1 MTPMM
6 RQYRQIKK
14 KHKDAILFFRLGDFY
29 EMFYEDAK
37 VASRI
42 LGLVL
47 TQRGGAPMA
56 GIPYHAAST
65 YLRKLIKAGYRIAI
79 CEQVEDPKLAKG
91 IVKRMVT
98 RIITPGTVTDEGV
111 LEERENNFLV
121 ALLPPKTSEMG
132 GEESGPYGLAWT
144 DLTTGDFAARD
155 LGAEEVLDELTRLAP
170 AECLVPERA
179 LKEERERLLSLGR
192 EISCPFTAVA
202 DWAFERRSAH
212 ELLKEHFQ
220 VASLDG
226 FGCEE
231 LGPGVGSAGA
241 IIHYLKETQKTTLSH
256 INRIRPYD
264 AASYLVL
271 DRSGQKSL
279 ELCRTLHT
287 GEREGSLLSILD
299 RTITPMGARVL
310 KRWLLLPLRDVA
322 AIQERASA
330 VEEFV
335 KESALR
341 KKIRA
346 ALERVYDI
354 ERITSRI
361 SSRRVNPRH
370 LLSLAQSLVQLPL
383 VKTSLAQ
390 CTSKLLLSFAKDP
403 EVLED
408 IRSQLQRAIHP
419 AAPTSL
425 TEGGI
430 IRQGY
435 NQELDRLRGLKD
447 ESQKWLARFQ
457 AQEIKR
463 TGITSLKIGFN
474 KVFGYYIGVT
484 NMHKDKVPPD
494 YVRKQTL
501 KNAERYITA
510 ELKSHESEVLSADER
525 IKELEYEIFVEV
537 RDSVAKSIQRLQKVA
552 RIIAQIDL
560 LAALAQVAQENGY
573 TKPLVDDSLK
583 LEITDGRHPVL
594 EKTLVDER
602 FVPNDIN
609 LDGEGTHMAVV
620 TGPNMAGK
628 STYIRQVALIVLMAQ
643 MGSFVPAKRARIGV
657 VDRIFT
663 RLGAAD
669 ELYRG
674 KSTFLVEM
682 NEAANIL
689 NNATSRS
696 LVILDEV
703 GRGTSTFDGLSIAWA
718 VSEYLARHIRP
729 RTLFATH
736 YHELTELALV
746 LPGVK
751 NFNVAVR
758 EWGDEVIF
766 LYKVVEGATD
776 KSYGIQVA
784 RLAGIPKKVI
794 ERAKVILNNL
804 ETEAVNSSGL
814 PKFAPPA
821 SVAAATQGRDRSAP
835 LGEPSGKP
843 VQMDLFARQSPLLE
857 EIRAIDLDK
866 MTPLEALLKLR
877 ELKKK
882 SEGKK

>member
-1 MTPMM
+1 
-6 RQYRQIKK
+6 
-14 KHKDAILFFRLGDFY
+14 
-29 EMFYEDAK
+29 
-37 VASRI
+37 
-42 LGLVL
+42 
-47 TQRGGAPMA
+47 MA

-65 YLRKLIKAGYRIAI
+65 YLRKLIKAGYKVAI

-111 LEERENNFLV
+111 LEERENNYLV
-121 ALLPPKTSEMG
+121 ALLLQKTSAV
-132 GEESGPYGLAWT
+132 GPASHPEDAQHPKGRTSDVYGLAWA
-144 DLTTGDFAARD
+144 DLTTGDFAAGD
-155 LGAEEVLDELTRLAP
+155 FGSEEVLDELTRLAP

-179 LKEERERLLSLGR
+179 LKEDRQRLLGLGR
-192 EISCPFTAVA
+192 EISCPFTAVP
-202 DWAFERRSAH
+202 DWAFERRSAQK
-212 ELLKEHFQ
+212 LLKEHFR
-220 VASLDG
+220 VGSLEG

-231 LGPGVGSAGA
+231 LGPAVGSAGA

-256 INRIRPYD
+256 INRLRPYR
-264 AASYLVL
+264 ALSYLVL

-287 GEREGSLLSILD
+287 GEREGSLLAILD
-299 RTITPMGARVL
+299 GTTTPMGARLL

-335 KESALR
+335 KEPAFR
-341 KKIRA
+341 KKIIA
-346 ALERVYDI
+346 ALDRVYDI

-361 SSRRVNPRH
+361 SSRRVNARH
-370 LLSLAQSLVQLPL
+370 LLSLAQSLAQLPL
-383 VKTSLAQ
+383 IKASLTECA
-390 CTSKLLLSFAKDP
+390 SKLLSDSGEGL

-408 IRSQLQRAIHP
+408 IRTLLKRAIHP
-419 AAPTSL
+419 AAPISL
-425 TEGGI
+425 TEGGV

-435 NQELDRLRGLKD
+435 NQELDRLRTLKN
-447 ESQKWLARFQ
+447 EGQKWLTRFQ
-457 AQEIKR
+457 AEEIKR
-463 TGITSLKIGFN
+463 TGIHSLKVGFN
-474 KVFGYYIGVT
+474 KVFGYYIEVT
-484 NMHKDKVPPD
+484 NVHKDKVPPD

-525 IKELEYEIFVEV
+525 IKELEYEIFLEV
-537 RDSVAKSIQRLQKVA
+537 RDTVAKSTERLQTA
-552 RIIAQIDL
+552 ASTIAQVDCL
-560 LAALAQVAQENGY
+560 TALAQVAQENSY
-573 TKPLVDDSLK
+573 TRPIVDDSLK
-583 LEITDGRHPVL
+583 LEIQDGRHPVL
-594 EKTLVDER
+594 EKTLLDER
-602 FVPNDIN
+602 FVPNDIG
-609 LDGEGTHMAVV
+609 LDGEGTHMAIV

-643 MGSFVPAKRARIGV
+643 MGGFVPAKHARIGV

-663 RLGAAD
+663 RVGAAD

-689 NNATSRS
+689 NNATARS

-718 VSEYLARHIRP
+718 MSEYLSKHICP

-736 YHELTELALV
+736 YHELTELALL

-751 NFNVAVR
+751 NFNMAVR

-784 RLAGIPKKVI
+784 RLAGIPKEVI
-794 ERAKVILNNL
+794 ERAKGILNNL
-804 ETEAVNSSGL
+804 ESETLNSSGL
-814 PKFAPPA
+814 PKFAP
-821 SVAAATQGRDRSAP
+821 R
-835 LGEPSGKP
+835 GERPSGP
-843 VQMDLFARQSPLLE
+843 VQRDLFTKESPLLK

-866 MTPLEALLKLR
+866 MSPIQALLKLK
-877 ELKKK
+877 ELKEK
-882 SEGKK
+882 SEGNRAE

>member
-14 KHKDAILFFRLGDFY
+14 EHQEAILFFRLGDFY

-37 VASRI
+37 VASRV
-42 LGLVL
+42 LGLAL

-65 YLRKLIKAGYRIAI
+65 YLRKLIKAGYKVAI
-79 CEQVEDPKLAKG
+79 CEQVEDPKLAQG

-111 LEERENNFLV
+111 LEEGENNYLV
-121 ALLPPKTSEMG
+121 ALLPQKRSDVGGQTSDIC
-132 GEESGPYGLAWT
+132 GLAWT
-144 DLTTGDFAARD
+144 DLTTGDFAVRD

-179 LKEERERLLSLGR
+179 LKEERERLLALGR
-192 EISCPFTAVA
+192 EISCPFTAVP
-202 DWAFERRSAH
+202 DWAFERRSAY

-220 VASLDG
+220 VASLEG

-241 IIHYLKETQKTTLSH
+241 IIYYLKETQKTTLSH
-256 INRIRPYD
+256 INRLRPYR

-271 DRSGQKSL
+271 HRSGQKSL

-287 GEREGSLLSILD
+287 GEREGSLLAILD
-299 RTITPMGARVL
+299 RTTTPMGARLL

-335 KESALR
+335 KESGYR
-341 KKIRA
+341 EKIKA

-361 SSRRVNPRH
+361 STRRVNARH
-370 LLSLAQSLVQLPL
+370 LLSLVQSLGQLPL
-383 VKTSLAQ
+383 IKASLAE
-390 CTSKLLLSFAKDP
+390 CASKLLLRFAEDL

-408 IRSQLQRAIHP
+408 IRSLLERAIHP
-419 AAPTSL
+419 AAPISL

-435 NQELDRLRGLKD
+435 NQELDRLRRLKD
-447 ESQKWLARFQ
+447 EGQKWLARFQ
-457 AQEIKR
+457 AEEIKR
-463 TGITSLKIGFN
+463 THIPSLKVGFN
-474 KVFGYYIGVT
+474 KVFGYYIEVT
-484 NMHKDKVPPD
+484 NVHQDKVPPD

-501 KNAERYITA
+501 KNAERYITT
-510 ELKSHESEVLSADER
+510 ELKSHESEVLSAEER
-525 IKELEYEIFVEV
+525 IKELEYEVFLEV
-537 RDSVAKSIQRLQKVA
+537 RDSVAKSIERLQKVA
-552 RIIAQIDL
+552 RIIAQIDS

-573 TKPLVDDSLK
+573 TRPVVDDSLK
-583 LEITDGRHPVL
+583 LEIQDGRHPVL
-594 EKTLVDER
+594 EKTLLDER
-602 FVPNDIN
+602 FVPNDIC
-609 LDGEGTHMAVV
+609 LDGEGTHMAII

-643 MGSFVPAKRARIGV
+643 MGSFVPAKHARIGV

-663 RLGAAD
+663 RVGAAD

-718 VSEYLARHIRP
+718 VSEYLSKHIRP

-736 YHELTELALV
+736 YHELTELALA

-751 NFNVAVR
+751 NFNMAVR

-766 LYKVVEGATD
+766 LYKVARGATD

-784 RLAGIPKKVI
+784 RLAGIPKEVI
-794 ERAKVILNNL
+794 ERARVILNNL
-804 ETEAVNSSGL
+804 ETEALNSSGL
-814 PKFAPPA
+814 PKFAP
-821 SVAAATQGRDRSAP
+821 QGGR
-835 LGEPSGKP
+835 PSGP
-843 VQMDLFARQSPLLE
+843 VQLDLFARQSPLLK

-866 MTPLEALLKLR
+866 MTPLQALLKLK

-882 SEGKK
+882 SEGKE